1 MKKIVNFMWTCSIII
16 VLYFFIAVSIGVYA
30 EDCPTTYIQDE
41 PTTSPTDT
49 INNDDDFADEKNEQ
63 IESLIEENKRNQEII
78 ESYQSLYSI
87 WTIIL
92 TALLAVFGVLIPIL
106 LPFIMNKINETK
118 LKKEIEK
125 FQQYNNKQYEKMFLI
140 QNALVLSALE
150 DYWASNECFKRIK
163 NSYPDDPYINIYMAR
178 NSFREL
184 LRTIPDEE
192 QKVIEN
198 EKQIYETINLFID
211 WFYETKGILMDKLMI
226 GNIYSD
232 NTIIEVSTLIGYLAD
247 CDQLNRKSDFIQIC
261 KKACKYILDN
271 LKISTDDEIY
281 DLDQTDVY
289 IMNYKQ
295 LNFYLCK
302 AYYNNKNISLKNQLH
317 KTIRLYNADD
327 FSRCDDNLKQ
337 CEQMMSEINNW

>member
-1 MKKIVNFMWTCSIII
+1 MMKKIVNFMWTCSIII

-30 EDCPTTYIQDE
+30 EDCPTTDIQDE

-49 INNDDDFADEKNEQ
+49 INNDDGFADEKNEQ

-118 LKKEIEK
+118 LKKEIEE

-184 LRTIPDEE
+184 LKTIPDEK

-211 WFYETKGILMDKLMI
+211 WFYETEGKLMDKLML
-226 GNIYSD
+226 GYSYSD
-232 NTIIEVSTLIGYLAD
+232 NTMVEVIELIDYLAE
-247 CDQLNRKSDFIQIC
+247 CEQINKKSDFIQVC

-271 LKISTDDEIY
+271 LKVSTEELY
-281 DLDQTDVY
+281 DFDQTNTFL
-289 IMNYKQ
+289 MSYKR

-302 AYYNNKNISLKNQLH
+302 AYYANKNINLRDQLQ
-317 KTIRLYNADD
+317 KTIRLYKADD
-327 FSRCDDNLKQ
+327 FSRRDNNLNQ
-337 CEQMMSEINNW
+337 CVQMMNEINNW